1 MSTPENLR
9 VLVVDDD
16 PFTRHLLQAEL
27 VRMGHQVVG
36 QAADGQQGV
45 TLAQALHPDVIL
57 MDIMMPVLDGL
68 EATRQVQ
75 EQCPSPVVLLT
86 AHETPDLVRQGAA
99 AGAAAYLVKAP
110 VVGELARA
118 LSIAVARHADLM
130 ELRRLNA
137 ELQAALAKVKLLSGL
152 LPICSGC
159 KKIRDTQGYWQQVES
174 YIREHS
180 EAEFS
185 HGLCP
190 DCARRLYPEVGE
202 MRP

>member
-1 MSTPENLR
+1 MREK
-9 VLVVDDD
+9 V
-16 PFTRHLLQAEL
+16 
-27 VRMGHQVVG
+27 
-36 QAADGQQGV
+36 
-45 TLAQALHPDVIL
+45 
-57 MDIMMPVLDGL
+57 
-68 EATRQVQ
+68 
-75 EQCPSPVVLLT
+75 
-86 AHETPDLVRQGAA
+86 
-99 AGAAAYLVKAP
+99 
-110 VVGELARA
+110 
-118 LSIAVARHADLM
+118 
-130 ELRRLNA
+130 
-137 ELQAALAKVKLLSGL
+137 QAALAKVKLLSGL